1 MSIASCGLSRHQ
13 MSGRALFSPRET
25 EEILGVSH
33 ATLYRLIAGHKLD
46 ARKLGAKTL
55 ITAES
60 IYRLIAELPLA
71 QVRGRD

>member
-1 MSIASCGLSRHQ
+1 MSIASCGFSRLET
-13 MSGRALFSPRET
+13 SGRALFSPRET

-33 ATLYRLIAGHKLD
+33 ATVYRLIAGNKLD
-46 ARKLGAKTL
+46 ARKLGTKTL

-71 QVRGRD
+71 QVRGTD

>member
-1 MSIASCGLSRHQ
+1 MSPTVNGYGAIPEVKDTLP
-13 MSGRALFSPRET
+13 PR
-25 EEILGVSH
+25 SQ
-33 ATLYRLIAGHKLD
+33 RLIAAGRLG
-46 ARKLGAKTL
+46 ARKLGTKTL